1 MKSML
6 SKLSYELRK
15 QTDRS
20 IIVAIL
26 VPLLTISWL
35 LILTTPDLD
44 AEEIETRP
52 SEATYLNDRLPVS
65 VNDYVISQTYDF
77 FSNEE
82 LFDYLDG
89 GAVDYI
95 ENGFASLFVQRY
107 QNDTSIIVLEIFRFD
122 HPEGLQTIW
131 ASEGAGRPLDMGEE
145 GFIQN
150 QYAAFHENTLLVKCY
165 SSSAVAEQAVV
176 AIASQAEDAVKSYH
190 LLSRR
195 PNDRM
200 HNPSKKFIGS
210 NGRPLVV
217 IGASYAKGWKVRDF
231 KGVRIIN
238 KGASGEKTSEMLTR
252 FQQDV
257 IDVQPSAVIIW
268 GHINDIFRSPKKD
281 IDATIVKTKSN
292 LQQMITLADDSGILP
307 IIATETTVR
316 PPSGMKE
323 AIMGTL
329 GRLRGKQ
336 SYQDYVNQKVQSVN
350 RWVKGYAAKEGIILL
365 DLESILADES
375 GSGMRKKT
383 YATADGSHISAEGY
397 EKLTEYI
404 LGQLDP
410 YLE

>member
-1 MKSML
+1 ML

-20 IIVAIL
+20 IIVAII

-35 LILTTPDLD
+35 LILTTPDID

-77 FSNEE
+77 FANEE

-107 QNDTSIIVLEIFRFD
+107 QNDTSIIVLEIFRFG
-122 HPEGLQTIW
+122 HPEGLRTIW
-131 ASEGAGRPLDMGEE
+131 ASEGTGRPLDMGEG
-145 GFIQN
+145 GFIQA
-150 QYAAFHENTLLVKCY
+150 QYATFHENTHLVKCY
-165 SSSAVAEQAVV
+165 SSSAVAEQAIV

-190 LLSRR
+190 LLPRG

-210 NGRPLVV
+210 NGRPLIV
-217 IGASYAKGWKVRDF
+217 IGASYAKGWKVKDF

-238 KGASGEKTSEMLTR
+238 KGASGEQTSEMLTR

-257 IDVQPSAVIIW
+257 IDGQPSAVIIW

-292 LQQMITLADDSGILP
+292 LQQMITLAEDSGILP

-323 AIMGTL
+323 AIMGAL

-404 LGQLDP
+404 LGKLDP